1 MDHPGLLT
9 AITTAPDFFQMS
21 LVLPKV
27 GALRRGFNRAEAK
40 TLVEMEDWRGT
51 IHETG
56 RFAYP
61 INPVIA
67 PPKSQD
73 QVENPDILTKLSN
86 HLIRT
91 IISIS
96 AIFRYLCIS

>member
-40 TLVEMEDWRGT
+40 TLVEMEDWR
-51 IHETG
+51 
-56 RFAYP
+56 
-61 INPVIA
+61 
-67 PPKSQD
+67 
-73 QVENPDILTKLSN
+73 
-86 HLIRT
+86 
-91 IISIS
+91 
-96 AIFRYLCIS
+96 